1 MKKTALYAIAS
12 ALFSISLAGMNCG
25 PSPTGAKTKIAITG
39 PAEGQKVCAGDTQLV
54 SWTQSVSNA
63 KISYNFN
70 RGGGWVEFASVTK
83 VDDNSAKAVLPVTSY
98 TDSFQIKVED
108 NGGTFDAGTSGLVS
122 LKYIVISSP
131 AAGSTLTQGSTVA
144 IRFKACTAKISSL
157 RFMLSTDDGKSY
169 GDMLATSVDPSLTS
183 FDWVIG
189 SEAGAGAPF
198 GYPSSKCILKIR
210 DYNNDQLRDLSGTF
224 SVQ

>member
-1 MKKTALYAIAS
+1 MRKTALFSTVS
-12 ALFSISLAGMNCG
+12 ALLSLLFSGINCG
-25 PSPTGAKTKIAITG
+25 PSPTAAKAHIEITNPASGAKI
-39 PAEGQKVCAGDTQLV
+39 CAGDTLLV
-54 SWTQSVSNA
+54 TWTQSVTDA
-63 KISYNFN
+63 KLSYNYN

-83 VDDNSAKAVLPVTSY
+83 VDGNSVKAVLPVTSY

-131 AAGSTLTQGSTVA
+131 AAGSTLAQGSTVT

-157 RFMLSTDDGKSY
+157 RFMLSTDNGKSY
-169 GDMLATSVDPSLTS
+169 GDMLANSVDPSLTS
-183 FDWVIG
+183 FDWVVG
-189 SEAGAGAPF
+189 QEAGAGAPF
-198 GYPSSKCILKIR
+198 GYPSSTCILKIR
-210 DYNNDQLRDLSGTF
+210 DYTNDQLRDLSGTF